1 MAFNNYH
8 PLVRV
13 FNKKALAML
22 DNGQDAAYHF
32 RDLMGLMLVYTD
44 KLDKSH
50 NTTLT
55 DRTLLLMLSGCFLN
69 DL

>member
-1 MAFNNYH
+1 MAFECH
-8 PLVRV
+8 LLVRI

-22 DNGQDAAYHF
+22 DNGQGEAFHF

-55 DRTLLLMLSGCFLN
+55 DRTLLLMLARRFLN

>member
-1 MAFNNYH
+1 
-8 PLVRV
+8 
-13 FNKKALAML
+13 ML
-22 DNGQDAAYHF
+22 DNGQGEAFHF

-55 DRTLLLMLSGCFLN
+55 DRTLLLMLARRFLN